1 MAFVAPLSRSRK
13 VLLMKGTA
21 RQTPMNVILIGFMG
35 VGKST
40 IANGL
45 AKSLGFDV
53 LDTDK
58 MIEQSQSRSINE
70 IFATEGE
77 ESFREMESVI
87 LGKLISSTD
96 RSVISTGGGIV
107 TREENIKVLKSIG
120 IVFWLDA
127 GVDSI
132 LDRVS
137 GNRDRPLLK
146 TENPR
151 KRIVDLLSE
160 REPLYESCADE
171 RIQTDD
177 FSIDEI
183 SYGIAETA
191 RVWFSSQS

>member
-1 MAFVAPLSRSRK
+1 
-13 VLLMKGTA
+13 MKGVV
-21 RQTPMNVILIGFMG
+21 RKTPMNVILIGFMG

-58 MIEQSQSRSINE
+58 MIEESQSRSINE
-70 IFATEGE
+70 IFSTEGE

-87 LGKLISSTD
+87 LGNILAKTN

-107 TREENIKVLKSIG
+107 TREENIKELKSIG

-151 KRIVDLLSE
+151 EKIVNLLSE
-160 REPLYESCADE
+160 REPLYERCADE

-177 FSIDEI
+177 LSIDET

-191 RVWFSSQS
+191 RVWFSKQS

>member
-58 MIEQSQSRSINE
+58 MIEESQSRSINE

-87 LGKLISSTD
+87 LGNLLGKTD

-107 TREENIKVLKSIG
+107 IREENIKELKSIG

-151 KRIVDLLSE
+151 EKIVNLLSE
-160 REPLYESCADE
+160 REPLYERCADE

-177 FSIDEI
+177 LSIDEI

-191 RVWFSSQS
+191 RVWFSKQS

>member
-1 MAFVAPLSRSRK
+1 
-13 VLLMKGTA
+13 MKGA
-21 RQTPMNVILIGFMG
+21 VRKTPMNVILIGFMG

-58 MIEQSQSRSINE
+58 MIEESQSRSINE

-77 ESFREMESVI
+77 ESFREMESLI
-87 LGKLISSTD
+87 LGNLLGKTD

-107 TREENIKVLKSIG
+107 IREENIKELKSIG

-151 KRIVDLLSE
+151 EKIVNLLSE
-160 REPLYESCADE
+160 REPLYERCADE

-177 FSIDEI
+177 LSIDEI

-191 RVWFSSQS
+191 RVWFSKQS

>member
-1 MAFVAPLSRSRK
+1 
-13 VLLMKGTA
+13 MKGVV

-58 MIEQSQSRSINE
+58 MIEESLSKSINE

-77 ESFREMESVI
+77 EYFREIESVI
-87 LGKLISSTD
+87 LGNLLGNTD

-107 TREENIKVLKSIG
+107 TQEENIKVLKSIG

-137 GNRDRPLLK
+137 GNHDRPLLK
-146 TENPR
+146 TENPSE
-151 KRIVDLLSE
+151 KIVDLLSE
-160 REPLYESCADE
+160 REPLYERCADE

-177 FSIDEI
+177 LSIDEI

-191 RVWFSSQS
+191 RVWFSRQS

>member
-1 MAFVAPLSRSRK
+1 
-13 VLLMKGTA
+13 
-21 RQTPMNVILIGFMG
+21 
-35 VGKST
+35 
-40 IANGL
+40 
-45 AKSLGFDV
+45 
-53 LDTDK
+53 
-58 MIEQSQSRSINE
+58 
-70 IFATEGE
+70 
-77 ESFREMESVI
+77 MESVI
-87 LGKLISSTD
+87 LGNLIGSTD

-151 KRIVDLLSE
+151 KKIVDLLSG
-160 REPLYESCADE
+160 REPLYERCSDE
-171 RIQTDD
+171 QIQTDD
-177 FSIDEI
+177 LSVDEI

-191 RVWFSSQS
+191 RVWFSR

>member
-1 MAFVAPLSRSRK
+1 
-13 VLLMKGTA
+13 
-21 RQTPMNVILIGFMG
+21 
-35 VGKST
+35 
-40 IANGL
+40 
-45 AKSLGFDV
+45 
-53 LDTDK
+53 
-58 MIEQSQSRSINE
+58 
-70 IFATEGE
+70 
-77 ESFREMESVI
+77 MESVI
-87 LGKLISSTD
+87 LGNLLGKTD

-107 TREENIKVLKSIG
+107 IREENIKELKSIG

-151 KRIVDLLSE
+151 EKIVNLLSE
-160 REPLYESCADE
+160 REPLYERCADE

-177 FSIDEI
+177 LSIDEI

-191 RVWFSSQS
+191 RVWFSKQS

>member
-1 MAFVAPLSRSRK
+1 
-13 VLLMKGTA
+13 MKGST
-21 RQTPMNVILIGFMG
+21 RQTPVNVILIGFMG

-40 IANGL
+40 IAKGL

-58 MIEQSQSRSINE
+58 MIEQSQSRSINK

-87 LGKLISSTD
+87 LGDLIGSTD

-107 TREENIKVLKSIG
+107 TREENIKLLKSIG
-120 IVFWLDA
+120 IIFWLDA

-151 KRIVDLLSE
+151 KKIVDLLSE

-171 RIQTDD
+171 RIRTDD
-177 FSIDEI
+177 LSIDEI
-183 SYGIAETA
+183 TYGIAETA

>member
-1 MAFVAPLSRSRK
+1 
-13 VLLMKGTA
+13 MKGVV
-21 RQTPMNVILIGFMG
+21 RKTPMNIILIGFMG

-58 MIEQSQSRSINE
+58 MIEESQSRSINE

-87 LGKLISSTD
+87 LGNLLGKTD

-107 TREENIKVLKSIG
+107 IREENIKELKSIG

-151 KRIVDLLSE
+151 EKIVNLLSE
-160 REPLYESCADE
+160 REPLYERCADE

-177 FSIDEI
+177 LSIDEI

-191 RVWFSSQS
+191 RVWFSRQS